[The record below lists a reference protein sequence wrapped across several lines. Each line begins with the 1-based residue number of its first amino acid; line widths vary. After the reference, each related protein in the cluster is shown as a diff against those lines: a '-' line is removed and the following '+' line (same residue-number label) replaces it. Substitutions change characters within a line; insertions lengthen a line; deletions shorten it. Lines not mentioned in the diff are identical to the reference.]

1 MKIFMKILIFF
12 SLFSV
17 LLFFSSCAS
26 VKSLNDYDSVSYEKK
41 EHTDQEILGT
51 VEVSTLGFIWTSLSP
66 NDRKTIKLMTS
77 LEEKALREYG
87 HNIEIIDVSI
97 GGMNAL
103 TTTFLWGLGGAAF
116 TGAAVAS
123 SRYTEE
129 VTDEYGNKENK
140 VNNDTGYGTAM
151 GIALGSLGVF
161 LFKGIEAKAVVIK
174 SEIPYKKGS
183 YRLITEEE
191 LKTKQNKYYAN
202 RKEIES
208 KRLNDEKNAKLK
220 EEEELREKKLK
231 ENQELYNNLR
241 NQLIIRGKDVKSP
254 VVVLDYGISK
264 INSAD
269 GVSCYVNFI
278 NISDKLAKYVNISLV
293 PYNRVFDKA
302 YSHLDGSSEKTVNV
316 TNFIGP
322 NESYSA
328 AWENVWYNSTILT
341 MKISKIEMIFA
352 DNTSLVIDNPEDLK
366 KIEFSADEYTQYL
379 DLKSSIDKTMR

>member
-140 VNNDTGYGTAM
+140 VTDQTGYGATIGIAM
-151 GIALGSLGVF
+151 GSLVTF

-191 LKTKQNKYYAN
+191 LKTKQNSYYSN
-202 RKEIES
+202 KKDIDS
-208 KRLNDEKNAKLK
+208 KRLSDEKKSKLK
-220 EEEELREKKLK
+220 AD
-231 ENQELYNNLR
+231 QELYNNLK
-241 NQLIIRGKDVKSP
+241 NQLIIRGKDVNSP

-278 NISDKLAKYVNISLV
+278 NISDKLAKYVNIDLV

-366 KIEFSADEYTQYL
+366 KIEFSPEEYTQYV
-379 DLKSSIDKTMR
+379 DLKSSINNSMR